1 MNFPTSQT
9 FFSRINVLRVS
20 SLWPNGQGARLRI
33 LRFRVR
39 IPVAIIFLF
48 FLDALSVGRV
58 VATFILVWVI
68 FDASLVGRVV
78 VTFIL
83 VWVIFGR
90 VVPRKVVVTF
100 ISVWVIFG
108 RVVRRTRR
116 GDVYFGLGFPR
127 LRAALGPT
135 GS

>member
-1 MNFPTSQT
+1 M
-9 FFSRINVLRVS
+9 
-20 SLWPNGQGARLRI
+20 
-33 LRFRVR
+33 
-39 IPVAIIFLF
+39 
-48 FLDALSVGRV
+48 VGRV
-58 VATFILVWVI
+58 L
-68 FDASLVGRVV
+68 

-90 VVPRKVVVTF
+90 VVRRKVVVTF

-108 RVVRRTRR
+108 RVVRRKRSD
-116 GDVYFGLGFPR
+116 DVYLGLGFPR